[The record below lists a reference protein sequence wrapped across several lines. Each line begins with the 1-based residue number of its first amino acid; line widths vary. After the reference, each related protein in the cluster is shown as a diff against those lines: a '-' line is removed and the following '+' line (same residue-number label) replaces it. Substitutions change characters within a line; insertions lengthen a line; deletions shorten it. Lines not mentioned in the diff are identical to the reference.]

1 MLVRPN
7 DPEVVAPK
15 ACTYSP
21 YSFWSGE
28 LKFLPSLAGLCPLC
42 SVGISDIAIQTRT
55 VAFINTLIPI
65 QPLAWRTMTTICTR
79 RSALRLVAD
88 NISAGQ
94 GTGGTTFIVFLF
106 VRTVH
111 G

>member
-7 DPEVVAPK
+7 DPEVFALKV
-15 ACTYSP
+15 CTYSP

-28 LKFLPSLAGLCPLC
+28 LKFLPSLAGLRPLC

-55 VAFINTLIPI
+55 VALINTLIPI
-65 QPLAWRTMTTICTR
+65 QPLSWRTMTTICAR

-94 GTGGTTFIVFLF
+94 RTGRTTFIVLLF